1 MRGKRARMLRQVA
14 DLKGYGAEELIQ
26 KATNHLTNEKGQ
38 IILGACTRR
47 IYKLLK
53 KGQQNEA

>member
-1 MRGKRARMLRQVA
+1 MRGKKARMLRSVA
-14 DLKGYGAEELIQ
+14 NLRCYTNEELIQ
-26 KATNHLTNEKGQ
+26 KDTNHLTNEKGQ
-38 IILGACTRR
+38 IILGACARR

>member
-14 DLKGYGAEELIQ
+14 STVDGKDFN
-26 KATNHLTNEKGQ
+26 KSTNHLTNEKGQ

>member
-1 MRGKRARMLRQVA
+1 MLRQVA